1 MYYFLGLVTS
11 KNLVRGNIVPD
22 YFLSSFATTNAN
34 YAPFR
39 IVRRGRGRETMPR
52 VLVTALSGREN
63 DMMID
68 FMSNYRTR
76 INHHSYKKF
85 YPKGALFWFEC
96 DKKGNSNGTAVFIKR
111 VPVSKGRLND
121 DKWKRMSEELLRT
134 FTLTE
139 LFTRHVDSLQL
150 ETAKPLLV
158 QITRPC
164 RESDE
169 EIAAF
174 AKRKRKSF
182 INYGGSYAENKGS
195 KAGRTGRRAAGE
207 DTGEGDEYDGD
218 RNSKE
223 HL

>member
-11 KNLVRGNIVPD
+11 KNLVRGNIIPD

-96 DKKGNSNGTAVFIKR
+96 DKKGNRNGTAVYIKH

-134 FTLTE
+134 FTITE
-139 LFTRHVDSLQL
+139 LFTRQADSYQL
-150 ETAKPLLV
+150 ETTKPILM
-158 QITRPC
+158 QITRQC
-164 RESDE
+164 QESDKE
-169 EIAAF
+169 MAEF
-174 AKRKRKSF
+174 VKQKHKSF
-182 INYGGSYAENKGS
+182 INYGGKYGKNKGS
-195 KAGRTGRRAAGE
+195 KARRSKRRTESSDDG
-207 DTGEGDEYDGD
+207 TYGEGDEYNGD
-218 RNSKE
+218 SCN
-223 HL
+223 